1 MQHSKHSREGEGT
14 LYGAKITGG
23 GSGGTVC
30 IVGRNCLRSNEQII
44 QVPQKLVSLISA
56 FKLELVSYTV
66 LYMHDFPVLDEPT
79 VVNMQIQKRYEG
91 ATGYLPIVF
100 EGSSPGAGRFGHL
113 RIRRRL
119 RAK

>member
-1 MQHSKHSREGEGT
+1 MQHSKPAGPGEGT
-14 LYGAKITGG
+14 LYGSKITGG

-30 IVGRNCLRSNEQII
+30 IVGRNCLRSNDQIL
-44 QVPQKLVSLISA
+44 QVASIFSYMDRHNARFYSLI
-56 FKLELVSYTV
+56 LQIYSYFGFR
-66 LYMHDFPVLDEPT
+66 L
-79 VVNMQIQKRYEG
+79 QIQKRYEG

-119 RAK
+119 QSKQN